1 MLIVI
6 HGQRFARSVDQID
19 SIKDATVNCHGMYSH
34 LPGETGRWGEREM
47 GGHFIAGKKY
57 IFLTRLDRIGI
68 SLNFTFKPFFST

>member
-57 IFLTRLDRIGI
+57 IFDKIGQDWH
-68 SLNFTFKPFFST
+68 FTEFYI